1 MKKKRK
7 LLLSAVMII
16 CALATL
22 FPVIF
27 VFTNSFM
34 SADEIYSRYAKETI
48 TEDENGEEVSV
59 IHYVEIG
66 LVPKTFSLDQYKKL
80 FFTDPNHLRFF
91 WNSVI
96 LIVPILLGQCIISP
110 MAAYGFEYMTWKHK
124 AVVFFFYI
132 VIMLMPLQLLMVP
145 NFVVA
150 GWLGIR
156 DSYLGII
163 LPAMF
168 HPLGVFLIRQQI
180 KGFPKE
186 TLEAARLDGA
196 GEFQVYKTI
205 VRPNMASVVASLA
218 ILLFADNWNMVDQAL
233 VFIDD
238 YYSQPMSVLLTR
250 IADSNPQIFFVVSCF
265 FMTPAIIVFLY
276 GKDELIE
283 GISLSSLKV

>member
-7 LLLSAVMII
+7 ILLSII
-16 CALATL
+16 MLLCAATTL
-22 FPVIF
+22 LPVIF

-34 SADEIYSRYAKETI
+34 SAGEINSRYAKEEI
-48 TEDENGEEVSV
+48 VNEEAV
-59 IHYVEIG
+59 IHYVEISF
-66 LVPKTFSLDQYKKL
+66 VPKTFTLDQYKRL

-96 LIVPILLGQCIISP
+96 LIVPILVGQCVISP
-110 MAAYGFEYMTWKHK
+110 MAAYGFEYMSWKYK
-124 AVVFFFYI
+124 EILFFFYI
-132 VIMLMPLQLLMVP
+132 VIMLLPLQLLMVP

-156 DSYLGII
+156 ESYLGII

-186 TLEAARLDGA
+186 ALEAARLDGA
-196 GEFQVYKTI
+196 DEFQVFRQV
-205 VRPNMASVVASLA
+205 VRPNMSSVIASLA
-218 ILLFADNWNMVDQAL
+218 ILLFADNWNMIDQAL

-238 YYSQPMSVLLTR
+238 YYSQPMSVLLTE
-250 IADSNPQIFFVVSCF
+250 IADLNPQIFFVVSCF
-265 FMTPAIIVFLY
+265 FMTPAVIVFLY

-283 GISLSSLKV
+283 GISLSGIKF

>member
-7 LLLSAVMII
+7 IFLSIIMLLCAVT
-16 CALATL
+16 TL
-22 FPVIF
+22 LPVIF

-34 SADEIYSRYAKETI
+34 SAGEINSRYAKEEI
-48 TEDENGEEVSV
+48 VNEEPV
-59 IHYVEIG
+59 IHYVEISFI
-66 LVPKTFSLDQYKKL
+66 PKTFTLDQYKRL

-96 LIVPILLGQCIISP
+96 LIVPILVGQCVISP
-110 MAAYGFEYMTWKHK
+110 MAAYGFEYMNWKYK
-124 AVVFFFYI
+124 EVLFFFYI
-132 VIMLMPLQLLMVP
+132 VIMLLPLQLLMVP

-156 DSYLGII
+156 ESYLGII

-186 TLEAARLDGA
+186 ALEAARLDGA
-196 GEFQVYKTI
+196 GEFQVFRQV
-205 VRPNMASVVASLA
+205 VRPNMSSVIASLA
-218 ILLFADNWNMVDQAL
+218 ILLFADNWNMIDQAL

-238 YYSQPMSVLLTR
+238 YYSQPMSVLLTE
-250 IADSNPQIFFVVSCF
+250 IADLNPQIFFVVSCF
-265 FMTPAIIVFLY
+265 FMTPAVIVFLY

-283 GISLSSLKV
+283 GISLSSLKA

>member
-7 LLLSAVMII
+7 ILLSIIMLLCAVT
-16 CALATL
+16 TL
-22 FPVIF
+22 LPVIF

-34 SADEIYSRYAKETI
+34 SAGEINSRYAKEEI
-48 TEDENGEEVSV
+48 VNEEAV
-59 IHYVEIG
+59 IHYVEISF
-66 LVPKTFSLDQYKKL
+66 VPKTFTLDQYKRL

-96 LIVPILLGQCIISP
+96 LIVPILVGQCVISP
-110 MAAYGFEYMTWKHK
+110 MAAYGFEYMSWKYK
-124 AVVFFFYI
+124 EILFFFYI
-132 VIMLMPLQLLMVP
+132 VIMLLPLQLLMVP

-156 DSYLGII
+156 ESYLGII

-186 TLEAARLDGA
+186 ALEAARLDGA
-196 GEFQVYKTI
+196 DEFQVFRQV
-205 VRPNMASVVASLA
+205 VRPNMSSVIASLA
-218 ILLFADNWNMVDQAL
+218 ILLFADNWNMIDQAL

-238 YYSQPMSVLLTR
+238 YYSQPMSVLLTE
-250 IADSNPQIFFVVSCF
+250 IADLNPQIFFVVSCF
-265 FMTPAIIVFLY
+265 FMTPAVIVFLY

-283 GISLSSLKV
+283 GISLSGIKF